1 MKYIVSIDQST
12 SASKAFLIDA
22 QGDIVRRASRPHRQ
36 FYPAPDRVEQDAEE
50 IFQNVAAVI
59 DEVTDGIPSKAL
71 SALAITNQRET
82 TVLWD
87 RETGLPV
94 CPAVVWQDTRGAA
107 LCQALSAWGEMVE
120 RTTGSALSPYLP
132 ASKIG
137 VLLNERPDLRRRAE
151 AGDIAMGTVESYP
164 SYVDA
169 VQALLNG
176 KVDCVLI
183 DGAPADVFVAENE
196 GLQILESAYTVESY
210 AIAISKDNVE
220 LLGKVTAALQDLIA
234 DGTVDAIIEKYIP
247 ADEAAE

>member
-22 QGDIVRRASRPHRQ
+22 LGDIVRRASRPHRQ

-107 LCQALSAWGEMVE
+107 LCQTLSAWGEMV
-120 RTTGSALSPYLP
+120 
-132 ASKIG
+132 
-137 VLLNERPDLRRRAE
+137 
-151 AGDIAMGTVESYP
+151 
-164 SYVDA
+164 
-169 VQALLNG
+169 
-176 KVDCVLI
+176 
-183 DGAPADVFVAENE
+183 
-196 GLQILESAYTVESY
+196 
-210 AIAISKDNVE
+210 
-220 LLGKVTAALQDLIA
+220 
-234 DGTVDAIIEKYIP
+234 
-247 ADEAAE
+247 